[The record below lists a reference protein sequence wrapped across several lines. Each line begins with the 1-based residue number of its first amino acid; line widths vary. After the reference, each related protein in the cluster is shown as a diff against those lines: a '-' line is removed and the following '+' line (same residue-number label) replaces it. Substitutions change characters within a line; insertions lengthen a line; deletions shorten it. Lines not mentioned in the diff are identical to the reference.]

1 MKYTVIV
8 PKPVQKQLEN
18 LIQTERTKIILVLKQ
33 IAEDP
38 RPSGIKK
45 LKGYEKTYR
54 VRVGDY
60 RIIYEIKDREL
71 IVLVLSVSHRKDAY

>member
-45 LKGYEKTYR
+45 LKGYEKNYR

>member
-45 LKGYEKTYR
+45 LKGYEKNYR

-71 IVLVLSVSHRKDAY
+71 IVLVLSVSHGKDAY

>member
-1 MKYTVIV
+1 MKYTVVV

-18 LIQTERTKIILVLKQ
+18 LIQTERAKVISVLKQ
-33 IAEDP
+33 VAEDP

-60 RIIYEIKDREL
+60 RVIYEIKDREL
-71 IVLVLSVSHRKDAY
+71 VVLVLSVSHRKDSY